1 MSTSSLSS
9 KNLTWCF
16 AALVFLFFLR
26 TATRTNIAPYGAST
40 STLGYSPETFAGQ
53 GFPGEY
59 SDPNHP
65 NCKRLVEVT
74 TDNANANAIVSG
86 TDGNPGC
93 PPDGSGE
100 AWKVSAS
107 IAGDTILV
115 DFSPKGGPKGLK
127 GQRVPEGILWE
138 DNNLWATK

>member
-1 MSTSSLSS
+1 MSTSSVSS
-9 KNLTWCF
+9 KTLTRCF

-26 TATRTNIAPYGAST
+26 TATRTNIVPYGAST
-40 STLGYSPETFAGQ
+40 STLGSSLETFVEQ

-65 NCKRLVEVT
+65 NCKRLVEGT
-74 TDNANANAIVSG
+74 TDNAIVSG

-93 PPDGSGE
+93 PLDGSGE
-100 AWKVSAS
+100 AWKVFAS
-107 IAGDTILV
+107 IAGDTIVV

-127 GQRVPEGILWE
+127 GQRIPEGILWE